1 MGICGQS
8 SVKGLLFNSVTE
20 RVLRLPNQSCSRLTP
35 FPPPCSPGEGSPLVR
50 FPNVSG
56 NLAGPLRLC
65 LTSVILSITAL
76 SEYRLLQN
84 QSLHISCNIS
94 FMQKPCSR
102 KFKYQTILI
111 QRNSIVVHWKER
123 KAPNKRKDVIA
134 LPNCLLS
141 LQMVSWRS
149 CHEEDSSDR
158 QSTTHGRLSF
168 E

>member
-1 MGICGQS
+1 MRICEQS
-8 SVKGLLFNSVTE
+8 SVKDFQFNSVTE
-20 RVLRLPNQSCSRLTP
+20 RVLRLPNQSCSPLT
-35 FPPPCSPGEGSPLVR
+35 PPPCSPGEGSPLVR

-56 NLAGPLRLC
+56 NLAGPLWLC

-111 QRNSIVVHWKER
+111 QRNSRVVHWKER
-123 KAPNKRKDVIA
+123 KKGAQQKERCDCPPK
-134 LPNCLLS
+134 LS
-141 LQMVSWRS
+141 TQFTNGVLEIVSR
-149 CHEEDSSDR
+149 
-158 QSTTHGRLSF
+158 GR
-168 E
+168 